1 MKATDKIQCPN
12 KKRLVAVDA
21 CLEGYT
27 NATAMK
33 NKKDPCC
40 ACKDG
45 KQMRDA
51 FAEDLPIPEHL
62 RPVGTR
68 PTMWASYARAP
79 AAATKRKKRTP
90 FVAPSREAIL
100 ARATAMQESGQLEP
114 KKAMLSPEEKAR
126 RKKIAEFIVAECG
139 RIRIKQSAL
148 KELAG
153 VPFGSQIRTRDGQAK
168 LGLAALDALVL
179 ALQVA
184 EDVMNGE
191 GA

>member
-1 MKATDKIQCPN
+1 
-12 KKRLVAVDA
+12 
-21 CLEGYT
+21 
-27 NATAMK
+27 
-33 NKKDPCC
+33 
-40 ACKDG
+40 
-45 KQMRDA
+45 MRDA

-62 RPVGTR
+62 CPVGTR
-68 PTMWASYARAP
+68 STMWASYARAP
-79 AAATKRKKRTP
+79 AAATKHKKRTP
-90 FVAPSREAIL
+90 FVAPSREDIL

-126 RKKIAEFIVAECG
+126 RKQVAEFIVAECG
-139 RIRIKQSAL
+139 RIGITQSAL

-153 VPFGSQIRTRDGQAK
+153 LPFGSQIRDRDGQAK